1 MFCIECGKANP
12 DGAKFCAYC
21 GVKLFT
27 GEPVPTIEPIPAAS
41 DAAPA
46 QPMAPHAADVPPKE
60 EPVQPETPA
69 QEPVKQPEQ
78 PAPYV
83 RARRARTLQPTMENP
98 AQPDRGPRAEF
109 VPQPFVQISPVDLPE
124 MPAKAERIEE
134 EPLLFQEEMPLNE
147 DVGPDEPEPFFP
159 RKETPV
165 QTGAWNAKN
174 KQDKPS
180 APILPPDDLWPG
192 DEEEEPSEP
201 AEKKKFSFPW
211 QKKKEEDLVLTASGT
226 EEMPARKPVITRKK
240 RDTHIPERIVKHK
253 EPDIEPDLP
262 DDEEEEP
269 QDVFFMRPKKPRRQ
283 EDDSIDDAYVNSR
296 VRSILF
302 AIAFVTC
309 LFAAVWLFAT
319 SSGQMFLA
327 GFNLSSSAEAYRDLG
342 DSALG
347 NNQVKRAAEAY
358 YKALSLDPDDYETAL
373 LVGKTQQQIGEY
385 DTAADAYY
393 MCTKLQPTSPE
404 PYQALIRLYEIQNE
418 QEKAQYFREL
428 GRANAGIN

>member
-1 MFCIECGKANP
+1 LFCIECGKANP

-46 QPMAPHAADVPPKE
+46 QPIVPPADDVPPKE
-60 EPVQPETPA
+60 EAVQAEAPA

-109 VPQPFVQISPVDLPE
+109 VPQPFVQISPVDLQE

-134 EPLLFQEEMPLNE
+134 EPLLFQEEMPLNVE
-147 DVGPDEPEPFFP
+147 ADPDEPEPFFP
-159 RKETPV
+159 RKEAPV

-240 RDTHIPERIVKHK
+240 RDTHIPERIIKRK
-253 EPDIEPDLP
+253 EPEPEEERFE
-262 DDEEEEP
+262 DDEEP

-428 GRANAGIN
+428 GRANAGLN